1 MLPTMEATTSVRAD
15 YRSLDELQQRMRRS
29 RSYAF
34 CPSVRFSSMIAHRPH
49 PLLAFCLLL
58 LVSPFQAQAQYLVG
72 YWHNWNDASAPYLDL
87 SDIDPR
93 YNVIELAFAEPL
105 PGTTSAIEFVPS
117 LEVPQDFL
125 SQIASLRASGRKVL
139 ISIGGANATVQ
150 LNSEAERDQF
160 VYLTMSMLL
169 TWGVDGLDIDL
180 EGSSV
185 SITGGTIEQPVD
197 STIIRL
203 IGALEEIMVEYRQAT
218 DRKLFLTMAPETA
231 YVQGGMSAYGGIW
244 GAYLPVINALR
255 DSIDLLQVQLYNS
268 GSMYGIDGGIYQ
280 QGTADFIVSQTE
292 AVIQGFSTS
301 GGAFAG
307 MPASKVAVGLPACG
321 SAAGG
326 GYTDSTAVRAAL
338 EYLLGTGP
346 RPGNYT
352 LANLGGYPDLGGMMT
367 WSINW
372 DAVSACKGA
381 YSYAENFERIFAEVG
396 TGIAG
401 TTANDRALHP
411 VPAADRVYLPQASTS
426 VIITDL
432 NGRVVRT
439 HASGIITEVDVQSL
453 PAGTYLLSWITEGK
467 TQHARFVKE

>member
-1 MLPTMEATTSVRAD
+1 MPVA
-15 YRSLDELQQRMRRS
+15 
-29 RSYAF
+29 
-34 CPSVRFSSMIAHRPH
+34 RPYP
-49 PLLAFCLLL
+49 PLALCLVL
-58 LVSPFQAQAQYLVG
+58 LVLPFQAPAQLLIG

-87 SDIDPR
+87 SAIDPR

-105 PGTTSAIEFVPS
+105 PGTTSAIDFTPS
-117 LEVPQDFL
+117 LEAPQDFIA
-125 SQIASLRASGRKVL
+125 QIASLRASGRKVL

-150 LNSEAERDQF
+150 LNSEVERDQF
-160 VYLTMSMLL
+160 VSLAMNMLL

-203 IGALEEIMVEYRQAT
+203 ISALEEIMVEYRQAT

-244 GAYLPVINALR
+244 GAYLPIIHALR

-268 GSMYGIDGGIYQ
+268 GSMYGIDGGIYA
-280 QGTADFIVSQTE
+280 QGTADFIVSQVE
-292 AVIQGFSTS
+292 AVIQGFNTS
-301 GGAFAG
+301 GGAFPG
-307 MPASKVAVGLPACG
+307 LPASKVAVGLPACA

-326 GYTDSTAVRAAL
+326 GYADTTTVRAAL

-346 RPGNYT
+346 RPGDYT
-352 LANLGGYPDLGGMMT
+352 LANPAGYPDIGGMMT

-372 DAVSACKGA
+372 DAVSTCNG
-381 YSYAENFERIFAEVG
+381 YYGYAENFERIFSDVS
-396 TGIAG
+396 TGIAPS
-401 TTANDRALHP
+401 ASNVRSVHP
-411 VPAADRVYLPQASTS
+411 VPARDRMFLPEAGTA

-432 NGRVVRT
+432 NGRVLRT
-439 HASGIITEVDVQSL
+439 HGTGLITEVDVRPL
-453 PAGTYLLSWITEGK
+453 PAGTYLLSWITGG
-467 TQHARFVKE
+467 TTHHARFVKE